1 MTDDRDMQSPMTNH
15 AGTETDQAHLPASP
29 AGDDGEPG
37 AERQGGRRPR
47 SRGGRRRSPRKRQ
60 DNPRQDRREEEDNDA
75 GEAVAEERPAPREK
89 RPKQTIV
96 VNCEKLETQVAVLHG
111 ERLEEY
117 QIERTQRGVVAGS
130 VYLGRIQNHEPTLQA
145 AFVDIGADRNAFLH
159 YWDMLPAAEHLARQ
173 AEEQQRQAGG
183 KKPTGLMRRL
193 LDRFAKGKQE
203 ADAGAKEGAG
213 GEPRPIGVDEIPAL
227 FPRGAEI
234 IVQVSKGPIGP
245 KGARVTT
252 NLSIPG
258 RYLVLLP
265 YETTTAVSRKIE
277 DREERGRIREVL
289 SGLDNPDK
297 AGFICR
303 TNAEGADPLYFRRDA
318 DMLLSLWKDIN
329 AKRASARAP
338 ALLHHEPNLLEQT
351 LRDLFTDEVDTVVV
365 DDDETWRR
373 ARDFVIRYVDQAL
386 ADRVILYQKARPI
399 FAHYKVSEQ
408 LRRIFNREVELPS
421 GGRICFDETEALIAI
436 DVNTGKSRS
445 GKDQPE
451 TILRTNLEA
460 CDEIARQLRMRNV
473 GGLVVID
480 FIDMRPAKHRAEVLS
495 RMRRHAR
502 ADRARSRILPIS
514 QLGLMEM
521 TRQREHES
529 VRDTMFDACPYCT
542 GRGRVKSALTMSV
555 EIQRRLEETL
565 IRHQHEKDLAV
576 RVQLHPAVLARL
588 KNEDAELFTA
598 LEEEYGQQLTFRADD
613 RLHHEEFKLIDP
625 ETGAEL

>member
-1 MTDDRDMQSPMTNH
+1 MNQENQEDHVDRTPETPREGEATQERAEGQRSSSRSRSRRRPDRRR
-15 AGTETDQAHLPASP
+15 TEGRKQ
-29 AGDDGEPG
+29 E
-37 AERQGGRRPR
+37 GRRADGDGSVDEEGIPEAETEAEAQPK
-47 SRGGRRRSPRKRQ
+47 GKRQ
-60 DNPRQDRREEEDNDA
+60 
-75 GEAVAEERPAPREK
+75 K
-89 RPKQTIV
+89 KTIV
-96 VNCEKLETQVAVLHG
+96 VNCEKLETQVAMLHG
-111 ERLEEY
+111 DRLEEY
-117 QIERTQRGVVAGS
+117 QIERTQRGVVSGS

-173 AEEQQRQAGG
+173 AEEQQRQGGG

-193 LDRFAKGKQE
+193 LDRFAKGKKGE
-203 ADAGAKEGAG
+203 DADGAKEITEADIKQ
-213 GEPRPIGVDEIPAL
+213 IGTDEIPNL
-227 FPRGAEI
+227 FPRGSEI

-252 NLSIPG
+252 NLSIAG

-265 YETTTAVSRKIE
+265 YESTTAVSRKIE

-303 TNAEGADPLYFRRDA
+303 TNAEGADPLYFKRDA
-318 DMLLSLWKDIN
+318 DMLLALWQDIN

-351 LRDLFTDEVDTVVV
+351 MRDLFTDEIDAVVV
-365 DDDETWRR
+365 DDTETWHR
-373 ARDFVIRYVDQAL
+373 ARDFVTRYVDQAL
-386 ADRVILYQKARPI
+386 TERVILYQKARPI
-399 FAHYKVSEQ
+399 FEHYKVSEQ

-480 FIDMRPAKHRAEVLS
+480 FIDMRPAKHRAEVLG

-521 TRQREHES
+521 TRQREQES
-529 VRDTMFDACPYCT
+529 VRDTMFDSCPYCA
-542 GRGRVKSALTMSV
+542 GRGRVKSSLTMSV

-565 IRHQHEKDLAV
+565 IRHQHEKDLAL

-588 KNEDAELFTA
+588 KNEDAGLFAA

-625 ETGAEL
+625 ETGVEL